1 MEGDDTTFQLTQ
13 ARFRAVMATL
23 SAVAIILVPVT
34 GYVVASYLDKV
45 DRSITATHNLRVE
58 VAVMS
63 NTLDEIK
70 EDVGELNRAFR
81 RYDSEP
87 SVRKGVFTT
96 MRGFDEIA
104 KFPALG
110 ASTEGDI

>member
-1 MEGDDTTFQLTQ
+1 MTFQLTQ

-23 SAVAIILVPVT
+23 SAVAVVLVPVT

-45 DRSITATHNLRVE
+45 DSSIAAMHNLRVE

-70 EDVGELNRAFR
+70 EDVSELNRAFR
-81 RYDSEP
+81 RYDGVP

-96 MRGFDEIA
+96 MRGLDEIT
-104 KFPALG
+104 KLPALG
-110 ASTEGDI
+110 AGAEGDI

>member
-1 MEGDDTTFQLTQ
+1 MEGEDMAFQLTQ

-23 SAVAIILVPVT
+23 SAVALVFVPAT
-34 GYVVASYLDKV
+34 GYVVANYVDKI
-45 DRSITATHNLRVE
+45 DSSITATHNLRVE

-63 NTLDEIK
+63 RTLDEIK
-70 EDVGELNRAFR
+70 DDVSELNSAFR
-81 RYDSEP
+81 RYDAVP

>member
-1 MEGDDTTFQLTQ
+1 MEGEDMTFQLTQ

-23 SAVAIILVPVT
+23 SAVALVLVPVT
-34 GYVVASYLDKV
+34 GYVVANYIDKI
-45 DRSITATHNLRVE
+45 DSSIAATHKLRVE

-63 NTLDEIK
+63 SMLDEIK
-70 EDVGELNRAFR
+70 DDVSELNRAFR
-81 RYDSEP
+81 RYDAAP

>member
-1 MEGDDTTFQLTQ
+1 MTFQLTQ

-23 SAVAIILVPVT
+23 SAVAVVLVPVT

-45 DRSITATHNLRVE
+45 DSSITATHNLRVE

-63 NTLDEIK
+63 NTLDEIR
-70 EDVGELNRAFR
+70 EDVDELNRAFR
-81 RYDSEP
+81 RYDGVP

-96 MRGFDEIA
+96 MGGLYEVA
-104 KFPALG
+104 KLPDLG
-110 ASTEGDI
+110 VSPKSDI